1 MKTIDKKEIRE
12 CNQLFNIINTNNNKV
27 VWIDEYKET
36 AKEICKNM
44 NKEYI
49 KYEKRKFNT
58 GSNIYKI
65 VRIY

>member
-1 MKTIDKKEIRE
+1 MKTKIRE
-12 CNQLFNIINTNNNKV
+12 CNQLFNIINTENNNI

-36 AKEICKNM
+36 AKEICRNM

-49 KYEKRKFNT
+49 KYEQRRFNT

-65 VRIY
+65 VRTF